1 MKADFGNLPVH
12 NKHSGD
18 VIEGGFMAR
27 LYVAAQVYRKAAALQ
42 NVSYRH
48 GWMRR
53 AKLGNREGGIGAALF
68 DFRLFF
74 KNWNI

>member
-1 MKADFGNLPVH
+1 MKDDFGNLPVH
-12 NKHSGD
+12 KRKSGD

-27 LYVAAQVYRKAAALQ
+27 IYVAAQVYREVTALP

-53 AKLGNREGGIGAALF
+53 AKLGNREGGIGTALF
-68 DFRLFF
+68 GFRLFF

>member
-1 MKADFGNLPVH
+1 
-12 NKHSGD
+12 
-18 VIEGGFMAR
+18 MAR

-53 AKLGNREGGIGAALF
+53 AKLGNREGGIGASLF
-68 DFRLFF
+68 GFRLFF